1 MERSESKKLL
11 NKLWQVL
18 LPVVLGVAILLWT
31 YKGFDF
37 ERVWSVLD
45 GEVNY
50 WWMLFS
56 LVFGVFGHLFRG
68 WRWNLSLAPLNEYPK
83 LSNSVYAI
91 FVSYAANLVITRIG
105 EVSRCGVLAKYDGVS
120 FSKSLGTV
128 VTERIIDSLCVVM
141 ITFVT
146 LLLQSGV
153 FARFIKETGTDTS
166 FIFHLFTSTNF
177 YITLAC
183 IIALILLA
191 YYLFR
196 KLSVFAKV
204 KGILNDIWLGCMSL
218 RHVDNLPLFIIY
230 TIGIWLCYFLQFYVA
245 FFSFDF
251 SSDLGL
257 MAGLVMFV
265 VGSIAVVVPTPN
277 GAGPWHFA
285 VITMMMMYGISKD
298 DAGIFALLVH
308 GIQTFLLILLGIYG
322 LVALPLTNKQ
332 NKPTNS

>member
-91 FVSYAANLVITRIG
+91 FVSYAANLVIPRIG

-128 VTERIIDSLCVVM
+128 VTERLIDSLCVVM

>member
-91 FVSYAANLVITRIG
+91 FVSYAANLVIPRIG

-285 VITMMMMYGISKD
+285 VITMMMMYND
-298 DAGIFALLVH
+298 DDVWH
-308 GIQTFLLILLGIYG
+308 
-322 LVALPLTNKQ
+322 KQ
-332 NKPTNS
+332 G

>member
-1 MERSESKKLL
+1 LERSESKKLL

-91 FVSYAANLVITRIG
+91 FVSYAANLVIPRIG

>member
-91 FVSYAANLVITRIG
+91 FVSYAANLVIPRIG

-285 VITMMMMYGISKD
+285 VITNND
-298 DAGIFALLVH
+298 DDVWH
-308 GIQTFLLILLGIYG
+308 
-322 LVALPLTNKQ
+322 KQ
-332 NKPTNS
+332 G

>member
-11 NKLWQVL
+11 NNLWQVL

-91 FVSYAANLVITRIG
+91 FVSYAANLVIPRIG

>member
-50 WWMLFS
+50 WWMFFS

-91 FVSYAANLVITRIG
+91 FVSYAANLVIPRIG

-257 MAGLVMFV
+257 MAGLVNNDDDV
-265 VGSIAVVVPTPN
+265 
-277 GAGPWHFA
+277 WH
-285 VITMMMMYGISKD
+285 
-298 DAGIFALLVH
+298 
-308 GIQTFLLILLGIYG
+308 
-322 LVALPLTNKQ
+322 KQ
-332 NKPTNS
+332 G

>member
-91 FVSYAANLVITRIG
+91 FVSYAANLVIPRIG

-265 VGSIAVVVPTPN
+265 VGSIAVVDNDDDV
-277 GAGPWHFA
+277 WH
-285 VITMMMMYGISKD
+285 
-298 DAGIFALLVH
+298 
-308 GIQTFLLILLGIYG
+308 
-322 LVALPLTNKQ
+322 KQ
-332 NKPTNS
+332 G

>member
-91 FVSYAANLVITRIG
+91 FVSYAANLVIPRIG

-332 NKPTNS
+332 YKTKNS